1 MAEADDGAERSQEP
15 TQKRREQAQ
24 RDGQIL
30 TSKEVMVFAT
40 MGAGTLALLILQSF
54 GPQAAVSWAAQLVL
68 GDSATLDA
76 ALLPSIVSA
85 GWQVLA
91 ASLIVAGPVM
101 LVAIAAQAAVGGI
114 AWTPKGYAFKP
125 NKMNPLKGLKRMVSL
140 TALVE
145 LGKAVAKVVLL
156 AAVALAVTAGAMPQI
171 MGLGWMATGDAMEII
186 AGLILRFFF
195 AMTLMLGVIGAVDLY
210 WQSHTRNKQLRMTLA
225 EVKREHREDNGSP
238 EQKGKLR
245 RMQME
250 ASRRGGRERAALPE
264 VQTASVVVTNPRHFA
279 VALRYRPGVDEAPQI
294 VASGRDG
301 MALQVRDLARRA
313 GVPLLEM
320 PPLAR
325 ALYFTGEIGTQIDPR
340 LYGTVATVLAHVW
353 RIDRGMAEDLPQV
366 DLPPEMRFDANG
378 RRASG

>member
-1 MAEADDGAERSQEP
+1 MAESDDGAERSQEP
-15 TQKRREQAQ
+15 TQKRLEQAQ

-30 TSKEVMVFAT
+30 TSKEMLVFAT
-40 MGAGTLALLILQSF
+40 LGAGTLALLILQSF
-54 GPQAAVSWAAQLVL
+54 GPQAALRWSAQLVL
-68 GDSATLDA
+68 GDRATLDA
-76 ALLPSIVSA
+76 AMLPSVVSA

-91 ASLIVAGPVM
+91 AALIVAGPVM
-101 LVAIAAQAAVGGI
+101 VAAIAAQAAMGGI

-125 NKMNPLKGLKRMVSL
+125 DKMDPLKGLKRMVSM

-156 AAVALAVTAGAMPQI
+156 AAVALAVTAGAMPRI
-171 MGLGWMATGDAMEII
+171 MGLGWMTTGDAMGVM
-186 AGLILRFFF
+186 ADLILRFFF
-195 AMTLMLGVIGAVDLY
+195 AMTLMLGVIGAADLY
-210 WQSHTRNKQLRMTLA
+210 WQAHSRNKKLRMTLA

-245 RMQME
+245 RMQMD
-250 ASRRGGRERAALPE
+250 ASRRGARERAALPE
-264 VQTASVVVTNPRHFA
+264 VQTASVVVMNPRHFA
-279 VALRYRPGVDEAPQI
+279 VALRYLPGVDEAPQI

-301 MALQVRDLARRA
+301 MALQMRDLARRA
-313 GVPLLEM
+313 GVPLLEL

-353 RIDRGMAEDLPQV
+353 RIDRGMAEDLPPV
-366 DLPPEMRFDANG
+366 DLPPEMQFDVNG
-378 RRASG
+378 RRPAG